1 MSPMDKMVA
10 GLNIEYLRKQLAT
23 EIDQT
28 KRQTMERILDE
39 EEAKLAVLN
48 WPKRKRSV

>member
-1 MSPMDKMVA
+1 MDKMVA

-48 WPKRKRSV
+48 PERKRRLV